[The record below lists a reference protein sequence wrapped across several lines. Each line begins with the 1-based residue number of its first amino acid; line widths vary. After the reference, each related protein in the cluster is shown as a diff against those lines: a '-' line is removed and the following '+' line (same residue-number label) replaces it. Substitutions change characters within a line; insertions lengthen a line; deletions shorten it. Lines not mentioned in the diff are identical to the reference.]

1 MKHLVILLGL
11 PIRRRG
17 IMSYGFVNEPI
28 IIKPMKRYYI
38 GDYVITRLNDVLQK
52 QYDCKYLVTINGDI
66 VFFSNTLKEAKR
78 LVSSQLKEVN
88 YE

>member
-1 MKHLVILLGL
+1 
-11 PIRRRG
+11 
-17 IMSYGFVNEPI
+17 MSYGFVNEPI

-66 VFFSNTLKEAKR
+66 VFFTNTLKEAKR

>member
-1 MKHLVILLGL
+1 M
-11 PIRRRG
+11 
-17 IMSYGFVNEPI
+17 FVNEPI

-38 GDYVITRLNDVLQK
+38 DNYVITHLNDVLQK

-66 VFFSNTLKEAKR
+66 VFFANTLKEAKR
-78 LVSSQLKEVN
+78 LVFSQLEEGY

>member
-1 MKHLVILLGL
+1 M
-11 PIRRRG
+11 
-17 IMSYGFVNEPI
+17 FVNEPI

-38 GDYVITRLNDVLQK
+38 GDYVITRLNNILQK

-66 VFFSNTLKEAKR
+66 MFFANTLKEAKR
-78 LVSSQLKEVN
+78 LVSSQLKEGY

>member
-1 MKHLVILLGL
+1 
-11 PIRRRG
+11 
-17 IMSYGFVNEPI
+17 MSYGFVNEPI

-38 GDYVITRLNDVLQK
+38 GDYVITHLNDVLQK

-66 VFFSNTLKEAKR
+66 VFFTNTLKEAKR

>member
-1 MKHLVILLGL
+1 M
-11 PIRRRG
+11 
-17 IMSYGFVNEPI
+17 FANEPI

-38 GDYVITRLNDVLQK
+38 DNYVITHLNDVLQK

-66 VFFSNTLKEAKR
+66 VFFANTLKEAKR
-78 LVSSQLKEVN
+78 LVFSQLEEGY